1 MFKSLR
7 YKTALLFTMCFAA
20 VFALTVFAQTIVTV
34 SGSRRMF
41 EKSIRTVFNE
51 SSFDDVTSALNGSVV
66 SSGGESSVL
75 PDYAKGI
82 FDYFLEFSTGLE
94 LGTERS
100 LSVLNGDGEP
110 IYSSD
115 TGLRDSFEITPS
127 VVKAVKGEE
136 ALNSSVMRGYS
147 DYAAPVIAP
156 DGKTFIIYVKDSNE
170 YVLKSLSDSFKS
182 GIIFLILGIFCAFFA
197 GMYLSYMTAEPIKRL
212 NRQAK
217 KLTDGDMSIIRTIGN
232 ETELKELS
240 ATIANMAGTLKS
252 ANEEAK
258 KEQNKLETILQNMTD
273 GILAFNLQGRLI
285 HINHEAQRI
294 LNRNYLDDAN
304 FDTLFKELKAGI
316 SMGDLLYIKHDDEIM
331 ERQVEIGKEKVIK
344 MTFTTFSIEEKI
356 GGIVVVLRD
365 ITDQERLER
374 ARRNFVADVSHELR
388 TPLTTIKS
396 YSETLMDVSE
406 ADHEL
411 TLKFLNV
418 ISSEADRMV
427 RIISDLLTLSQLDSK
442 NTTYKQPE
450 QIDVRKMI
458 ESVTD
463 KLMLTAKKK
472 DQTLVYSPMNEVPVI
487 IGDKDGLER
496 VLVNIVGNA
505 LKYTQTGGKVNVYSS
520 KVYNDICIK
529 VADNGIGIPEENL
542 PHIFDRFYRV
552 DKARS
557 RETGGTGLGLAI
569 AKQTIETSFGGR
581 IIISSEYKKGTEVI
595 ITIPLEN

>member
-41 EKSIRTVFNE
+41 DKSIRTVFNE
-51 SSFDDVTSALNGSVV
+51 SSFNDATSALNGSGV
-66 SSGGESSVL
+66 SSGDENSVS
-75 PDYAKGI
+75 PDYAKVI
-82 FDYFLEFSTGLE
+82 YDYFLEFSTGLE

-100 LSVLNGDGEP
+100 LSVLNSDGEP
-110 IYSSD
+110 VYSSD
-115 TGLRDSFEITPS
+115 AGVWNSFEITPA

-136 ALNSSVMRGYS
+136 TLNSSVMRGYS
-147 DYAAPVIAP
+147 DYAAPVSAP
-156 DGKTFIIYVKDSNE
+156 DGKTLIVYVKDSNE
-170 YVLKSLSDSFKS
+170 YVLKSLSDSFKA
-182 GIIFLILGIFCAFFA
+182 GIIFLVLGVFCAFFV

-316 SMGDLLYIKHDDEIM
+316 SMGDLLYIKRDDEIM
-331 ERQVEIGKEKVIK
+331 ERQVETGKEKVIK

-472 DQTLVYSPMNEVPVI
+472 DQTLIYSPMNEVPVI
-487 IGDKDGLER
+487 MGDKDGLER
-496 VLVNIVGNA
+496 VLVNIIGNA

-569 AKQTIETSFGGR
+569 AKQTIETAFGGR